1 MRLIVPIIIIIGV
14 VIFQSVFIVQEISQ
28 AIVLQ
33 FGDPKKIITKAGLN
47 FKLPFI
53 QNVVYLDKRILNLDS
68 APEEVI
74 AADQKRLIV
83 DAIARFKIVDPLK
96 FYISVGNERVARSRL
111 STIINS
117 RIRGVLGTQ
126 ELATLLSTD
135 RAKQMAIIQ
144 NDVNTEAKTLG
155 IQIVVIGVFLFQSIV
170 IVQEINQAIVLQF
183 GDPKKIISKA
193 GLNFKLPF
201 IQNVVFLD
209 KRILNLD
216 NAPQEVIAADQ
227 KRLIV
232 DAIARFKI
240 VDPLK
245 FYISVGNERVA
256 RSRLSTIINSRIRG
270 VLGTQ
275 ELATLLSTDRAK
287 QMAINQNDVNTEAK
301 TLGIQIVDVRI
312 KRADLPPANSD
323 AIYKRMQTEREREA
337 KEFRAQ
343 GAEIAQKIRS
353 TADKYVTVL
362 LANPNKKS
370 EIMKGEGDGQ
380 RNKIF
385 ANAFGQDPQF
395 FAFYRAMQAYET
407 ALIGGETSLVLSPDS
422 EFFKFFGK
430 AMKPR

>member
-1 MRLIVPIIIIIGV
+1 MKIPKLLLPAVVVVGVIV
-14 VIFQSVFIVQEISQ
+14 FQSLFIVQEINQ

-53 QNVVYLDKRILNLDS
+53 QNVV
-68 APEEVI
+68 
-74 AADQKRLIV
+74 
-83 DAIARFKIVDPLK
+83 
-96 FYISVGNERVARSRL
+96 
-111 STIINS
+111 
-117 RIRGVLGTQ
+117 
-126 ELATLLSTD
+126 
-135 RAKQMAIIQ
+135 
-144 NDVNTEAKTLG
+144 
-155 IQIVVIGVFLFQSIV
+155 
-170 IVQEINQAIVLQF
+170 
-183 GDPKKIISKA
+183 
-193 GLNFKLPF
+193 
-201 IQNVVFLD
+201 FLD

-216 NAPQEVIAADQ
+216 NDPQEVIAADQ

-275 ELATLLSTDRAK
+275 ELATLLSTDRTK
-287 QMAINQNDVNTEAK
+287 QMAIIQNDVNTEAK

-312 KRADLPPANSD
+312 KRADLPQANSE

-353 TADKYVTVL
+353 TADKDVTVL
-362 LANPNKKS
+362 LAEANKKS
-370 EIMKGEGDGQ
+370 EIMKGEGDGL

-385 ANAFGQDPQF
+385 ADAFGRDPQF
-395 FAFYRAMQAYET
+395 FGFYRAMQAYEK
-407 ALIGGETSLVLSPDS
+407 ALIGGETSLILSPDS
-422 EFFKFFGK
+422 EFFKYFGK
-430 AMKPR
+430 SAKTAK

>member
-1 MRLIVPIIIIIGV
+1 MKVPKFIIP
-14 VIFQSVFIVQEISQ
+14 
-28 AIVLQ
+28 A
-33 FGDPKKIITKAGLN
+33 
-47 FKLPFI
+47 
-53 QNVVYLDKRILNLDS
+53 
-68 APEEVI
+68 
-74 AADQKRLIV
+74 
-83 DAIARFKIVDPLK
+83 
-96 FYISVGNERVARSRL
+96 
-111 STIINS
+111 
-117 RIRGVLGTQ
+117 
-126 ELATLLSTD
+126 
-135 RAKQMAIIQ
+135 
-144 NDVNTEAKTLG
+144 
-155 IQIVVIGVFLFQSIV
+155 IVVIGVVLFQSLF

-216 NAPQEVIAADQ
+216 NAPQEVIASDQ
-227 KRLIV
+227 KRLII
-232 DAIARFKI
+232 DAITRFQI
-240 VDPLK
+240 TDPLK

-275 ELATLLSTDRAK
+275 ELATLLSTDRTK
-287 QMAINQNDVNTEAK
+287 QMAIIQSDVNKEAK
-301 TLGIQIVDVRI
+301 SFGIKIIDVRI

-337 KEFRAQ
+337 KEFRAE

-353 TADKYVTVL
+353 TADKDVTVL
-362 LANPNKKS
+362 LANANKKS

-385 ANAFGQDPQF
+385 ASAFGRDPQF
-395 FAFYRAMQAYET
+395 FAFYRAMQAYEK
-407 ALIGGETSLVLSPDS
+407 ALIGGETSMVLSPDS